1 MLISPAPRHE
11 VALSVRPLYCNRS
24 KIVIAYP
31 RPFISQLDRPI
42 KSPHDRGCDRG
53 GWGKGLHFSQTLGW
67 GGSFT
72 GELFVLGQG
81 VGIGFTPSGCDS
93 PDGLYDESLTKA
105 A

>member
-42 KSPHDRGCDRG
+42 KSPIDRGCDRW
-53 GWGKGLHFSQTLGW
+53 GWGKGLHKMR
-67 GGSFT
+67 
-72 GELFVLGQG
+72 
-81 VGIGFTPSGCDS
+81 TPSISKAGIPVIQVYQGC
-93 PDGLYDESLTKA
+93 GNQ
-105 A
+105 